1 MCLFLYKRMIIA
13 VAIAVL
19 MVMSLSSNAFALNET
34 DYDYAYSGIAFRFSG
49 DFFEQREMDFFN
61 GSALMLA
68 QGRGI
73 AGGSH
78 SLRSV
83 DLESLNTIK
92 THIELSLRG
101 TTDSDNAA
109 AIIRMEKD
117 AINHIENMRLNAIAE
132 LNRQFKSDQKMDGEA
147 FAKEMEKINS
157 YFDQMLVDVKNSYS
171 EAKKN
176 VRLIS
181 QISLPGHN
189 AKSNVGVEMDPGES
203 GSIKQEVYSAE
214 GPDGKYLEMNN
225 RFTNTGG
232 VTKRELVVDGFINEQ
247 MRVDGYAEVWDST
260 EVRSG
265 SMKTGFWDPL
275 F

>member
-1 MCLFLYKRMIIA
+1 MSKRIIT
-13 VAIAVL
+13 VAIVVL
-19 MVMSLSSNAFALNET
+19 LVISLPANAFAVDNN
-34 DYDYAYSGIAFRFSG
+34 DYDYAYSGIAFKFSG
-49 DFFEQREMDFFN
+49 DFLEQREMDFFN

-68 QGRGI
+68 QGRGR

-78 SLRSV
+78 SLYSV
-83 DLESLNTIK
+83 DLENLNTVK
-92 THIELSLRG
+92 THIELSLKG
-101 TTDSDNAA
+101 TTDPANAA
-109 AIIRMEKD
+109 AIVRMEND
-117 AINHIENMRLNAIAE
+117 AINHIETMRLNAIAE
-132 LNRQFKSDQKMDGEA
+132 LNSRFKSDSSMDGED
-147 FAKEMEKINS
+147 FAGEMEKINS
-157 YFDQMLVDVKNSYS
+157 YFDQMLVDVKKSYS

-181 QISLPGHN
+181 LISLPGHN

-225 RFTNTGG
+225 RFSNTGG
-232 VTKRELVVDGFINEQ
+232 VTKRELVVDGFINEK

>member
-1 MCLFLYKRMIIA
+1 MPKRTVIA
-13 VAIAVL
+13 VVAIVL
-19 MVMSLSSNAFALNET
+19 LVLLISADVLALTESGYN
-34 DYDYAYSGIAFRFSG
+34 YAYSGIAFRFSG
-49 DFFEQREMDFFN
+49 DFFQEREMNFFN

-68 QGRGI
+68 QGRGT

-78 SLRSV
+78 SIRSV
-83 DLESLNTIK
+83 ELENLGTIK

-101 TTDSDNAA
+101 TTDPGNAA
-109 AIIRMEKD
+109 VLIRMEQD
-117 AINHIENMRLNAIAE
+117 AINHIESMRLNAIAD
-132 LNRQFKSDQKMDGEA
+132 LNRRFKSDQRMDGEA
-147 FAKEMEKINS
+147 FAKEMNELNR
-157 YFDQMLVDVKNSYS
+157 YFDKMLTDVKNSYS

-176 VRLIS
+176 VRLLS
-181 QISLPGHN
+181 LISLPSHG

-203 GSIKQEVYSAE
+203 GTIQQEVYSAS
-214 GPDGKYLEMNN
+214 GPEGKYLEINN

-232 VTKRELVVDGFINEQ
+232 VTKRELVVDGFINEK

-265 SMKTGFWDPL
+265 TMKTGFWDPI